1 MNGFDPSAL
10 FDTLRAGIQDAS
22 PGIAMTAAEAM
33 ARPEAVQRGL
43 RFLMAAYTVV
53 WVVLAL
59 YLLTLSFR
67 QRRLAQQ
74 LRRLRERVGI

>member
-1 MNGFDPSAL
+1 MNGFDPIAL
-10 FDTLRAGIQDAS
+10 LAGLLAGIQEGS

-53 WVVLAL
+53 WIVLAL

-67 QRRLAQQ
+67 QRRLAHQ